1 MEAGAVIKVAIDQ
14 REVDLITADVIEKV
28 EKKLIERGDERYV
41 MASECSERQ
50 ESVNKKFANDDKR
63 IEIISHDFAV
73 IKKLMW
79 AVASASIG
87 SLVVAFFELI
97 LK

>member
-1 MEAGAVIKVAIDQ
+1 MPTLRKAVIAVAIDH
-14 REVDLITADVIEKV
+14 DDITELKKV
-28 EKKLIERGDERYV
+28 FDDRYV
-41 MASECSERQ
+41 LQSDCNDKQER
-50 ESVNKKFANDDKR
+50 VNKRFSNDDKR
-63 IEIISHDFAV
+63 IELISHDFAI

-79 AVASASIG
+79 AVATASIG

>member
-1 MEAGAVIKVAIDQ
+1 MEMTHS
-14 REVDLITADVIEKV
+14 EIEKL
-28 EKKLIERGDERYV
+28 KKEIKEEIMLLVVSKED
-41 MASECSERQ
+41 CSDIQ
-50 ESVNKKFANDDKR
+50 GAVNKKLFNDDKR
-63 IEIISHDFAV
+63 IEIITHDFAV
-73 IKKLMW
+73 VKKLMW

>member
-1 MEAGAVIKVAIDQ
+1 MALEHSDIMELKKVFDDRYVLQ
-14 REVDLITADVIEKV
+14 SDCGETQNYLN
-28 EKKLIERGDERYV
+28 KKL
-41 MASECSERQ
+41 A
-50 ESVNKKFANDDKR
+50 KDDKR

-87 SLVVAFFELI
+87 SLVTAVFELI
-97 LK
+97 VK

>member
-1 MEAGAVIKVAIDQ
+1 MIDKNDILELQ
-14 REVDLITADVIEKV
+14 SILDD
-28 EKKLIERGDERYV
+28 RYV
-41 MASECSERQ
+41 LQSNCNETQAQNS
-50 ESVNKKFANDDKR
+50 KIFAKDDKR

-73 IKKLMW
+73 VKKLMW

>member
-1 MEAGAVIKVAIDQ
+1 MPTPRREAMAVALDHNDIMELKKVFD
-14 REVDLITADVIEKV
+14 D
-28 EKKLIERGDERYV
+28 RYV
-41 MASECSERQ
+41 LQSDCNDNQER
-50 ESVNKKFANDDKR
+50 VNKKFANDDKR
-63 IEIISHDFAV
+63 IEIISHDFGV

>member
-1 MEAGAVIKVAIDQ
+1 MPLNHEDIQELKKVFD
-14 REVDLITADVIEKV
+14 D
-28 EKKLIERGDERYV
+28 RYV
-41 MASECSERQ
+41 LQSDCNDKQ
-50 ESVNKKFANDDKR
+50 EIINAKFSNDDKR
-63 IEIISHDFAV
+63 IEIISHDFGV

-79 AVASASIG
+79 TVTSASVG

>member
-1 MEAGAVIKVAIDQ
+1 MEMTHS
-14 REVDLITADVIEKV
+14 EIEKLKKEIKDEILLLV
-28 EKKLIERGDERYV
+28 VSKDDCNDIHGTVDKKL
-41 MASECSERQ
+41 
-50 ESVNKKFANDDKR
+50 FNDDKR
-63 IEIISHDFAV
+63 IELMSHDFAV
-73 IKKLMW
+73 VKKLMW

>member
-1 MEAGAVIKVAIDQ
+1 MALSMEDFDTIKKEFD
-14 REVDLITADVIEKV
+14 D
-28 EKKLIERGDERYV
+28 RYV
-41 MASECSERQ
+41 LQSDCNETQSQ
-50 ESVNKKFANDDKR
+50 NSKKFAKDDKR

-73 IKKLMW
+73 VKKLMW
-79 AVASASIG
+79 AVATGSIG

>member
-1 MEAGAVIKVAIDQ
+1 MALGIEDFDAIKKEFD
-14 REVDLITADVIEKV
+14 D
-28 EKKLIERGDERYV
+28 RYV
-41 MASECSERQ
+41 HQSDCNEIQAQIS
-50 ESVNKKFANDDKR
+50 KIFAQDDKR
-63 IEIISHDFAV
+63 IEIISHDFEV
-73 IKKLMW
+73 VKKLMW

>member
-1 MEAGAVIKVAIDQ
+1 MITHDDITELKKVFD
-14 REVDLITADVIEKV
+14 D
-28 EKKLIERGDERYV
+28 RYV
-41 MASECSERQ
+41 MQSDCTEKQ
-50 ESVNKKFANDDKR
+50 EQVNKKFANDDKR
-63 IEIISHDFAV
+63 IEIIAHDFGT

-97 LK
+97 LR

>member
-1 MEAGAVIKVAIDQ
+1 M
-14 REVDLITADVIEKV
+14 ITHDDITELKKEFDDRYVLQSDCNEKQEKV
-28 EKKLIERGDERYV
+28 N
-41 MASECSERQ
+41 
-50 ESVNKKFANDDKR
+50 NKFSNDDKR
-63 IEIISHDFAV
+63 IEIISHDFDV

-79 AVASASIG
+79 AVATASIG

>member
-1 MEAGAVIKVAIDQ
+1 MRTAQTMVAIVALEHEDIM
-14 REVDLITADVIEKV
+14 ELKKV
-28 EKKLIERGDERYV
+28 FDDRYV
-41 MASECSERQ
+41 LQSDCNDKQ
-50 ESVNKKFANDDKR
+50 EKVNKKFSNDDKR
-63 IEIISHDFAV
+63 IEIISHDFGI

>member
-1 MEAGAVIKVAIDQ
+1 MAIDKEDILELQ
-14 REVDLITADVIEKV
+14 GILDD
-28 EKKLIERGDERYV
+28 RYV
-41 MASECSERQ
+41 LQTDCNDKQ
-50 ESVNKKFANDDKR
+50 EKMNGKFANDDKR
-63 IEIISHDFAV
+63 IAIISHDFAV